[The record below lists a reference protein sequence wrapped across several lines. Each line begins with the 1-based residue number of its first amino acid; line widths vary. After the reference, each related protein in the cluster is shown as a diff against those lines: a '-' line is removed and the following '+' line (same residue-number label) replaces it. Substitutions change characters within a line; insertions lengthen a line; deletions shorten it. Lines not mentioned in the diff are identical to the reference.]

1 MESEAK
7 QTTGVETS
15 SGIKT
20 DSPGMIAPTTTSPA
34 DQQLQTYVELGKEFF
49 SDLYENLVNL
59 ISDNQKLLTNVGL
72 ILGAFIAVKITLAI
86 LDAINDIPLLAPL
99 FELVGLAYT
108 GWFVYRYMLKES
120 TRQELVTE
128 FEALK
133 TQIMGKTEQ

>member
-1 MESEAK
+1 
-7 QTTGVETS
+7 
-15 SGIKT
+15 
-20 DSPGMIAPTTTSPA
+20 
-34 DQQLQTYVELGKEFF
+34 
-49 SDLYENLVNL
+49 
-59 ISDNQKLLTNVGL
+59 LTNVGL